1 MKLSQSEKTKNRA
14 IIFTLLLCLQLAIF
28 IGTVGQARTPFL
40 WIWSIASFVPAIV
53 VCTFYSDRRYVL
65 ASLVILFVSQQAVFI
80 FANSGWG
87 FTYGSDQIN
96 DFQTAELISENAHF
110 QLGKLGYSSR
120 LSYSYYPML
129 HIFSVAFQ
137 YVSGLQLTTI
147 AVYLVPILNALFVA
161 IALYY
166 LNRDLFGLEGRT
178 LNIAT
183 LLFQISFYYTT
194 FDSQF
199 VRESFAFP
207 LVLFSLWM
215 AARIALTQFRK
226 DGPKYAA
233 MGAISF
239 VVVVLSHQ
247 ISSYL
252 MLIIL
257 AIMALGLTV
266 FHRNRRLILPL
277 LLMATVL
284 GAYTLFVTADFTFT
298 EGKLAFGG
306 LLAIFQREGSPTL
319 QRLGDPLTRDL
330 AYAQYAIIG
339 MLLLIG
345 GLLLLRRK
353 KKNWMVISL
362 LSFFVLAFVL
372 CLVLRLS
379 TPADPW
385 SFTYY
390 MSLRGTIWAFLGI
403 SVVAALGIAYV
414 FRLNRVSRKGLVILT
429 IIICILAAGKFAQY
443 GTIVTGSSDLPLTY
457 NRYASSQWLKL
468 YSIHGSRML
477 VAPSNESDAF
487 EGSRSIAP
495 YAYLKEY
502 FLDEEQGRTYAK
514 FQGYIPGY
522 IPFIDAYFEQ
532 YKNLTGVNT
541 IYSNGN
547 TSIGM
552 NLP

>member
-1 MKLSQSEKTKNRA
+1 
-14 IIFTLLLCLQLAIF
+14 
-28 IGTVGQARTPFL
+28 
-40 WIWSIASFVPAIV
+40 
-53 VCTFYSDRRYVL
+53 
-65 ASLVILFVSQQAVFI
+65 VSQQALVI
-80 FANSGWG
+80 FVNSGWG
-87 FTYGSDQIN
+87 FAYGSDQIN

-110 QLGKLGYSSR
+110 QLGQLGYSSR

-147 AVYLVPILNALFVA
+147 AVYLVPVLNALFVA
-161 IALYY
+161 IVLYY

-183 LLFQISFYYTT
+183 LLFQISFYYTS

-207 LVLFSLWM
+207 LVLFSLWI
-215 AARIALTQFRK
+215 AARIASTQLLK
-226 DGPKYAA
+226 DGPRYAA
-233 MGAISF
+233 IASISF
-239 VVVVLSHQ
+239 VAVVLSHQ

-252 MLIIL
+252 FLTIL
-257 AIMALGLTV
+257 AIMALGLRV
-266 FHRNRRLILPL
+266 FHRSSRLILPL
-277 LLMATVL
+277 LLIATLL
-284 GAYTLFVTADFTFT
+284 GAYTLFVTADFTVT
-298 EGKLAFGG
+298 EGILAFEG
-306 LLAIFQREGSPTL
+306 LQAIFQREGSPTI

-330 AYAQYAIIG
+330 AYTQYAIIG
-339 MLLLIG
+339 VLLLIG
-345 GLLLLRRK
+345 GVLLLRRK
-353 KKNWMVISL
+353 RKDWMVISL
-362 LSFFVLAFVL
+362 LSFFLLAFVL

-414 FRLNRVSRKGLVILT
+414 FRLNRVSRKGVVVLT

-468 YSIHGSRML
+468 YTVNGSIIL

-502 FLDEEQGRTYAK
+502 FLDAEHGRIYAK
-514 FQGYIPGY
+514 FHGY

-541 IYSNGN
+541 MYSNGN

>member
-1 MKLSQSEKTKNRA
+1 VKLTQNEKTKNRT
-14 IIFTLLLCLQLAIF
+14 IIFTLLLCFQLTIF
-28 IGTVGQARTPFL
+28 LATVAQAKTPFL
-40 WIWSIASFVPAIV
+40 WIWSIASFIPAVIV
-53 VCTFYSDRRYVL
+53 CIFYNERKYVL
-65 ASLVILFVSQQAVFI
+65 ASLIILFVSQQAVFI
-80 FANSGWG
+80 FVNSGWG

-110 QLGKLGYSSR
+110 QLGQLGYSSR

-129 HIFSVAFQ
+129 HIFSAVFEHI
-137 YVSGLQLTTI
+137 SGLQLTTI
-147 AVYLVPILNALFVA
+147 AVYLVPILNALFVTMV
-161 IALYY
+161 LYH

-183 LLFQISFYYTT
+183 LLFQVSFYYTS

-207 LVLFSLWM
+207 LVLFSLWI
-215 AARIALTQFRK
+215 AARMASSQFRK
-226 DGPKYAA
+226 DGSRYAA
-233 MGAISF
+233 IAAISF
-239 VVVVLSHQ
+239 IVIVLSHQ
-247 ISSYL
+247 ISSYV
-252 MLIIL
+252 MLAIL
-257 AIMALGLTV
+257 AIMALGLAV
-266 FHRNRRLILPL
+266 FHRNSRLILPL
-277 LLMATVL
+277 LLMGTVL
-284 GAYTLFVTADFTFT
+284 GAYTLFVTADFTVT
-298 EGKLAFGG
+298 EGKLAIEG
-306 LLAIFQREGSPTL
+306 LLAIFQREGSPTI

-330 AYAQYAIIG
+330 AYTQYVIIG
-339 MLLLIG
+339 MLLVIG

-353 KKNWMVISL
+353 KKNWMVNTL

-403 SVVAALGIAYV
+403 SVLAAFGLAYV
-414 FRLNRVSRKGLVILT
+414 FRLNRVSRKGFVVLT
-429 IIICILAAGKFAQY
+429 IIICILAVGKFAQY
-443 GTIVTGSSDLPLTY
+443 GPIVTGSSDLPLTY
-457 NRYASSQWLKL
+457 DRYVSSQWLKL
-468 YSIHGSRML
+468 CSVHGSIIL

-502 FLDEEQGRTYAK
+502 FLDEERGRTYAK
-514 FQGYIPGY
+514 FYGY

-541 IYSNGN
+541 MYCNGN

-552 NLP
+552 NFP

>member
-1 MKLSQSEKTKNRA
+1 MKLPHSEKTKNRT

-28 IGTVGQARTPFL
+28 IGTVGQATTPFL
-40 WIWSIASFVPAIV
+40 WIWSIASFVPAV
-53 VCTFYSDRRYVL
+53 LVCIFYGERRYVL
-65 ASLVILFVSQQAVFI
+65 ASLVILFVSQQALFI
-80 FANSGWG
+80 FVNSGWG
-87 FTYGSDQIN
+87 FAYGSDQIN

-110 QLGKLGYSSR
+110 QLGQLGYSSR

-129 HIFSVAFQ
+129 HIFSAVFQ
-137 YVSGLQLTTI
+137 HISGLQLTTI

-161 IALYY
+161 IVLYY

-183 LLFQISFYYTT
+183 LLFQISFYFTS

-215 AARIALTQFRK
+215 AARIASTQLLK
-226 DGPKYAA
+226 DGPRYAA
-233 MGAISF
+233 IATISF
-239 VVVVLSHQ
+239 VAVVLSHQ

-252 MLIIL
+252 LLTIL
-257 AIMALGLTV
+257 AIMALGLRV
-266 FHRNRRLILPL
+266 FHRNSRLVLPL
-277 LLMATVL
+277 LLMATLL
-284 GAYTLFVTADFTFT
+284 GAYTLFVTADFSVT
-298 EGKLAFGG
+298 EGILAFEG
-306 LLAIFQREGSPTL
+306 LQAIFQREGSPTI

-330 AYAQYAIIG
+330 AYTQYAIIG
-339 MLLLIG
+339 MLLLLG

-353 KKNWMVISL
+353 RKNWMVISL
-362 LSFFVLAFVL
+362 LSFFVLVFVL

-403 SVVAALGIAYV
+403 SVLAAFGMAYV
-414 FRLNRVSRKGLVILT
+414 FRLNRISRKGLIVLT

-457 NRYASSQWLKL
+457 NRYVSSQWLKL
-468 YSIHGSRML
+468 YSVHGSPIL

-502 FLDEEQGRTYAK
+502 FLDEEHGRIYAK
-514 FQGYIPGY
+514 FHGY
-522 IPFIDAYFEQ
+522 IPFVDAYFEQ
-532 YKNLTGVNT
+532 YRNLTGVNT
-541 IYSNGN
+541 MYSNGN

>member
-1 MKLSQSEKTKNRA
+1 MELPQSEKTKNRT
-14 IIFTLLLCLQLAIF
+14 IIFTLLLCLQLTIF

-40 WIWSIASFVPAIV
+40 WIWSIASFVPALV
-53 VCTFYSDRRYVL
+53 VCIFYSERRYVL

-87 FTYGSDQIN
+87 FAYGSDQIN

-110 QLGKLGYSSR
+110 QLGQLGYSSR

-129 HIFSVAFQ
+129 HIFSAVFQ
-137 YVSGLQLTTI
+137 HISGLQLTTI
-147 AVYLVPILNALFVA
+147 AVYLVPILNALFVT
-161 IALYY
+161 IVLYH
-166 LNRDLFGLEGRT
+166 LNRDLFGLDGRT

-183 LLFQISFYYTT
+183 LLFQISFYYTA

-207 LVLFSLWM
+207 LVLFSLWI
-215 AARIALTQFRK
+215 AARIASTQFRK
-226 DGPKYAA
+226 NGPRYAA
-233 MGAISF
+233 IAAISF
-239 VVVVLSHQ
+239 AAVVLSHQ

-277 LLMATVL
+277 LLMTTVL
-284 GAYTLFVTADFTFT
+284 GAYTLFVTASFTVT
-298 EGKLAFGG
+298 EGKLAFEG
-306 LLAIFQREGSPTL
+306 LQAIFQREGSPTI

-330 AYAQYAIIG
+330 AYTQYAIIG

-468 YSIHGSRML
+468 YSIHGSRIL

-502 FLDEEQGRTYAK
+502 FLDAEHGRIYAK
-514 FQGYIPGY
+514 FHGY

-532 YKNLTGVNT
+532 YRNLTGVNT
-541 IYSNGN
+541 MYSNGN

>member
-1 MKLSQSEKTKNRA
+1 V
-14 IIFTLLLCLQLAIF
+14 ICI
-28 IGTVGQARTPFL
+28 
-40 WIWSIASFVPAIV
+40 
-53 VCTFYSDRRYVL
+53 FYSDKKYVL
-65 ASLVILFVSQQAVFI
+65 ASLAILFISQQAAFI
-80 FANSGWG
+80 FINSNWG
-87 FTYGSDQIN
+87 FAYGSDQIN
-96 DFQTAELISENAHF
+96 DFQTAELISENANF
-110 QLGKLGYSSR
+110 QLGRLGYSSR

-129 HIFSVAFQ
+129 HIFSAVFQ
-137 YVSGLQLTTI
+137 HVSGLPLTPI
-147 AVYLVPILNALFVA
+147 AVYLVPVLNTVFVA
-161 IALYY
+161 IVLYF

-183 LLFQISFYYTT
+183 LLFQTSFYYTS

-207 LVLFSLWM
+207 LVLFSLWI
-215 AARIALTQFRK
+215 AARIASTQFRK
-226 DGPKYAA
+226 DGPRYAA
-233 MGAISF
+233 IAAISF
-239 VVVVLSHQ
+239 VAVVLSHQ

-257 AIMALGLTV
+257 AIMALGLMV
-266 FHRNRRLILPL
+266 FHRNSRLILPF
-277 LLMATVL
+277 LLMTTVL
-284 GAYTLFVTADFTFT
+284 GAYTLFVTAGFTIT
-298 EGKLAFGG
+298 EGKLAFEG
-306 LLAIFQREGSPTL
+306 LLAIFQREGSPTI
-319 QRLGDPLTRDL
+319 QRLGDPLTQEL
-330 AYAQYAIIG
+330 AYTQYAIIG
-339 MLLLIG
+339 VLLVIG

-353 KKNWMVISL
+353 RKNWMVNTL

-379 TPADPW
+379 TPADAW

-403 SVVAALGIAYV
+403 SVLAAFGMAYV
-414 FRLNRVSRKGLVILT
+414 FRLNRVTRKGFVVLT

-443 GTIVTGSSDLPLTY
+443 GPIVTGSSDLPLTY
-457 NRYASSQWLKL
+457 SRYASSQWLKL
-468 YSIHGSRML
+468 YTVHNSTIL

-502 FLDEEQGRTYAK
+502 FLDEERGRIYAK
-514 FQGYIPGY
+514 FHGY

-541 IYSNGN
+541 MYSNGN

>member
-1 MKLSQSEKTKNRA
+1 M
-14 IIFTLLLCLQLAIF
+14 F

-40 WIWSIASFVPAIV
+40 WIWSIASFVPAVV
-53 VCTFYSDRRYVL
+53 VCIFYSERKYVL
-65 ASLVILFVSQQAVFI
+65 ASLAILFISQQAAFI
-80 FANSGWG
+80 FINSSWG
-87 FTYGSDQIN
+87 FAYGSDQIN
-96 DFQTAELISENAHF
+96 DFQTAELISENANF
-110 QLGKLGYSSR
+110 QLGQLGYSSR

-129 HIFSVAFQ
+129 HILSAVFQ
-137 YVSGLQLTTI
+137 HVSGLPLTPI
-147 AVYLVPILNALFVA
+147 AVYLVPVLNAVFVA
-161 IALYY
+161 SVLYF

-183 LLFQISFYYTT
+183 LLFLTSFYYTS

-207 LVLFSLWM
+207 LVLFSLWIAVRM
-215 AARIALTQFRK
+215 ASTRLLK
-226 DGPKYAA
+226 DGSKYAA
-233 MGAISF
+233 IAAISF

-247 ISSYL
+247 ISSYV
-252 MLIIL
+252 MLAIL
-257 AIMALGLTV
+257 AIMALGLV
-266 FHRNRRLILPL
+266 LFHRNNRLILPL

-284 GAYTLFVTADFTFT
+284 GAYTLFVTADFTVT

-306 LLAIFQREGSPTL
+306 LLAIFQREGSPTI
-319 QRLGDPLTRDL
+319 QRLGDPLTRNL
-330 AYAQYAIIG
+330 GYTQYVIIAV
-339 MLLLIG
+339 LLLIG

-353 KKNWMVISL
+353 KKNWMVITL

-403 SVVAALGIAYV
+403 SVVAALGMAVV
-414 FRLNRVSRKGLVILT
+414 FRLNEVSRKSFVVLT
-429 IIICILAAGKFAQY
+429 IIVCILAAGKFAQY
-443 GTIVTGSSDLPLTY
+443 GPIATGSSDLPLTY
-457 NRYASSQWLKL
+457 DRYVSAQWLKL
-468 YSIHGSRML
+468 YSIHGSPIL
-477 VAPSNESDAF
+477 VAPSNETDAF

-502 FLDEEQGRTYAK
+502 FLDEEHGRIYTK
-514 FQGYIPGY
+514 FQGY

-532 YKNLTGVNT
+532 YKNLTGLNT
-541 IYSNGN
+541 LYCNGN
-547 TSIGM
+547 TSIGT

>member
-1 MKLSQSEKTKNRA
+1 MPQSEKTKNRT

-40 WIWSIASFVPAIV
+40 WIWSIASFVPAAV
-53 VCTFYSDRRYVL
+53 VCIFFSERRHVL
-65 ASLVILFVSQQAVFI
+65 ASLVILFVSQQALFVFV
-80 FANSGWG
+80 NSGWG
-87 FTYGSDQIN
+87 FAYGSDQIN

-110 QLGKLGYSSR
+110 QLGLLGYSSR

-129 HIFSVAFQ
+129 HIFSAVFQ
-137 YVSGLQLTTI
+137 HISGLQLTTI
-147 AVYLVPILNALFVA
+147 AVYLVPILNALFVT
-161 IALYY
+161 IVLYH

-183 LLFQISFYYTT
+183 LLFQISFYYTA

-207 LVLFSLWM
+207 LVLFSLWI
-215 AARIALTQFRK
+215 AARIASTQFRK
-226 DGPKYAA
+226 DGPRYAA
-233 MGAISF
+233 IAAISF
-239 VVVVLSHQ
+239 AAVVLSHQ

-257 AIMALGLTV
+257 AIMALGLMV
-266 FHRNRRLILPL
+266 FHRNSRLILPF
-277 LLMATVL
+277 LLMSTVL
-284 GAYTLFVTADFTFT
+284 GAYTLFVTASFTVT
-298 EGKLAFGG
+298 EGKLAFEG
-306 LLAIFQREGSPTL
+306 LQAIFQGEGSPTI
-319 QRLGDPLTRDL
+319 QRLAEPLTQEL
-330 AYAQYAIIG
+330 AYTQYAIIG
-339 MLLLIG
+339 VLLLIG

-353 KKNWMVISL
+353 RKNWMVISL

-379 TPADPW
+379 TPADAW

-403 SVVAALGIAYV
+403 SVVAAFGMAYV
-414 FRLNRVSRKGLVILT
+414 FRLNRISRKGFVVLT

-443 GTIVTGSSDLPLTY
+443 GPIVTGSSDLPMTY

-468 YSIHGSRML
+468 YTVHNSTIL

-502 FLDEEQGRTYAK
+502 FLDEERGRIYAK
-514 FQGYIPGY
+514 FHGY

-532 YKNLTGVNT
+532 YRNLTGVNT
-541 IYSNGN
+541 MYSNGN
-547 TSIGM
+547 SSIGM